1 MERKMDILILTTGGT
16 IDKVHDVRTETLI
29 FDGSTA
35 VLDVLKYGR
44 TDFPRVESL
53 MSIDSLDM
61 TAAHREVILQAVQSA
76 PETRIVVTHGT
87 GTMERTAKFLKGKVG
102 HKTVVL
108 TGAMRPQSLWRSDAE
123 FNLGGA
129 LIAAQTLDHGVH
141 VVMNGRV
148 IPAISVRK
156 NIETGRFV

>member
-1 MERKMDILILTTGGT
+1 MNILILTTGGT
-16 IDKVHDVRTETLI
+16 IDKVNDVRTESLI

-35 VLDVLKYGR
+35 VSDILKYGR
-44 TDFPRVESL
+44 TDFPRVQSL

-61 TAAHREVILQAVQSA
+61 SIAHREAVLEAVNAAS
-76 PETRIVVTHGT
+76 ETRIVVTHGT
-87 GTMERTAKFLKGKVG
+87 GTMEQTAKFLKGKVG
-102 HKTVVL
+102 HKTIVL

-129 LIAAQTLDHGVH
+129 LIAVQTLGEGVY

-148 IPAISVRK
+148 IPAANVRK
-156 NIETGRFV
+156 NTQTSRFV

>member
-1 MERKMDILILTTGGT
+1 MNILILTTGGT
-16 IDKVHDVRTETLI
+16 IDKVHDVRTESLI

-35 VLDVLKYGR
+35 VSDILKYGR
-44 TDFPRVESL
+44 TDFPRVQSL

-61 TAAHREVILQAVQSA
+61 SIAHREAVLEAVNAAS
-76 PETRIVVTHGT
+76 ETRIVVTHGT
-87 GTMERTAKFLKGKVG
+87 GTMEQTAKFLKGKVG
-102 HKTVVL
+102 HKTIVL

-129 LIAAQTLDHGVH
+129 LIAVQTLGEGVY

-148 IPAISVRK
+148 IPAANVRK
-156 NIETGRFV
+156 NTQTSRFV

>member
-1 MERKMDILILTTGGT
+1 MDILILTTGGT
-16 IDKVHDVRTETLI
+16 IDKVHDVRTERLI

-35 VLDVLKYGR
+35 VSDILKYGR

-61 TAAHREVILQAVQSA
+61 SDEHRDAILRAVVEA

-87 GTMERTAKFLKGKVG
+87 GTMEQTAKHLLGKVG
-102 HKTVVL
+102 QKTVIF
-108 TGAMRPQSLWRSDAE
+108 TGAMRPQSLWRSDSE

-129 LIAAQTLDHGVH
+129 IIAAQTLSQGVYA
-141 VVMNGRV
+141 VMNGRV
-148 IPAISVRK
+148 IDARHVRK
-156 NIETGRFV
+156 NMETGRFV

>member
-1 MERKMDILILTTGGT
+1 MNILILTTGGT
-16 IDKVHDVRTETLI
+16 IDKVHDVRTESLI

-35 VLDVLKYGR
+35 VSDILKYGR
-44 TDFPRVESL
+44 TDFPRVQSL

-61 TAAHREVILQAVQSA
+61 SIAHREAILEAVNAA

-87 GTMERTAKFLKGKVG
+87 GTMEQTAKFLKGKVG
-102 HKTVVL
+102 HKTIVL

-129 LIAAQTLDHGVH
+129 LIAVQTLGEGVY

-148 IPAISVRK
+148 IPAANVRK
-156 NIETGRFV
+156 NTQTSRFV